1 MQQQQQQL
9 QQQQQQHQQ
18 IPVQQQSL
26 ILKQQHFVQKNQ
38 LTQKTMPTK
47 PGASLLTTNSNL
59 TNVSVSMPNTTTGTT
74 TIINPL
80 QQQQQQQPHHQQQ
93 QQTITRVI
101 KPGGTIT
108 NSQNITAIG
117 TRIKPNTVN
126 QQMTAKVLTNSSGQ
140 IISLESL
147 LKHGIAPGTT
157 LRVAGSKPGQTSL
170 IQLAGTS
177 GSQITQYAVVS
188 QGRNINLVA
197 APQRVV
203 SSTTAATGP
212 VSMSLIKTTGESF
225 FYFFSIFFFVNFLF
239 FLKTQSLYKHQQR
252 L

>member
-1 MQQQQQQL
+1 M
-9 QQQQQQHQQ
+9 QQQQQHQQ
-18 IPVQQQSL
+18 QVPVQQQSL

-59 TNVSVSMPNTTTGTT
+59 TNIPVSMPNTTTGTT
-74 TIINPL
+74 TILNPL
-80 QQQQQQQPHHQQQ
+80 QQQQTHHQ

-101 KPGGTIT
+101 KPGVGGQSVVGSIT
-108 NSQNITAIG
+108 NSQNIQTIG
-117 TRIKPNTVN
+117 ARGVKPNTVN

-212 VSMSLIKTTGESF
+212 VSMSLIKTTGE
-225 FYFFSIFFFVNFLF
+225 FFSFLF
-239 FLKTQSLYKHQQR
+239 FFSLF
-252 L
+252 